1 MNVKHWND
9 ADDGDAD
16 DGDAF
21 AAGHGDDGSGECPN
35 QGLPGCKD
43 ADQLHYGDH
52 LTGNNSN

>member
-1 MNVKHWND
+1 MNVKHSN
-9 ADDGDAD
+9 DAD

-21 AAGHGDDGSGECPN
+21 AAGHGDDGDDGSGECPN